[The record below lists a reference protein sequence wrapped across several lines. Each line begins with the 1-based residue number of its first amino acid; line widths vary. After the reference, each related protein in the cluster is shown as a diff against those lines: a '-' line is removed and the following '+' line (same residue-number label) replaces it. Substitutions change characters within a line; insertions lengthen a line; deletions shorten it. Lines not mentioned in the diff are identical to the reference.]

1 MTRKTPKS
9 AGAIKMKAK
18 EIFIVSGALASIVGS
33 GIWIYFTEFAQPAFN
48 LPLHERVGEVLAQQT
63 AKLIH
68 SNGQVV
74 VVTMDASKAPELKAQ
89 MQVFEKT
96 LKKFGRISIKE
107 LPMDT
112 EDKPQYRTGAGLS
125 SRRFLRIVK
134 KSAGADAIVS
144 FIGAPRMTEDEL
156 AQVEKAPKFV
166 AECRSPDKI
175 RKLFEKKILQVAV
188 VNRFDYPAPIKHNP
202 KTAKQWFEKY
212 YQVVTAEDASDLPR
226 DSGD

>member
-1 MTRKTPKS
+1 MALLSILKQILVIT
-9 AGAIKMKAK
+9 
-18 EIFIVSGALASIVGS
+18 GALAAIVGS
-33 GIWIYFTEFAQPAFN
+33 MTWVYFTQFAQPGFN
-48 LPLHERVGEVLAQQT
+48 VALHEHVGEVLALET

-74 VVTMDASKAPELKAQ
+74 VVTMDSSKMPELKVQ
-89 MQVFEKT
+89 MRRFEKV
-96 LKKFGRISIKE
+96 LKKLGTIRIKE

-144 FIGAPRMTEDEL
+144 FIGAPRMSEDEIG
-156 AQVEKAPKFV
+156 QVEKAPKFI

-175 RKLFEKKILQVAV
+175 KRLFDKRILQLAV

-202 KTAKQWFEKY
+202 KTPKQWFDKY
-212 YQVVTAEDASDLPR
+212 YQVVTAENASDLPKN
-226 DSGD
+226 SAE